1 MRLKSPAGL
10 SRVPMARLLSAIALC
25 AAFAGIVAGIAP
37 ASAQQAPA
45 QQAPAQP
52 APAQPPSVRQPS
64 DQLPSGEQPAAP
76 PSRAETARG
85 EALLSK
91 HCASCHAVGRSGVSP
106 HATAPAFRRLSQ
118 RYKIEAL
125 EEALAEGLSSGHP
138 DMPEFAFETD
148 DVAAIIAYLNA
159 IQEK

>member
-1 MRLKSPAGL
+1 MFY
-10 SRVPMARLLSAIALC
+10 AIALC
-25 AAFAGIVAGIAP
+25 AAAFAAGIVAVAP
-37 ASAQQAPA
+37 ASAQAAPA
-45 QQAPAQP
+45 PD
-52 APAQPPSVRQPS
+52 PSVRQPS
-64 DQLPSGEQPAAP
+64 DQLPRGERPAVAP
-76 PSRAETARG
+76 APAEIARG
-85 EALLSK
+85 EALLTSR
-91 HCASCHAVGRSGVSP
+91 CASCHAVGKGGVSP
-106 HATAPAFRRLSQ
+106 HATAPAFRTLSQ

>member
-1 MRLKSPAGL
+1 MRLKLAPIMHCAFT
-10 SRVPMARLLSAIALC
+10 LC
-25 AAFAGIVAGIAP
+25 IFAAGIVAVAAQQP
-37 ASAQQAPA
+37 SAQQPSAQQPPA
-45 QQAPAQP
+45 QD
-52 APAQPPSVRQPS
+52 PSVRQPS
-64 DQLPSGEQPAAP
+64 DQLPRGERPAVAP
-76 PSRAETARG
+76 SPAELVRG

-91 HCASCHAVGRSGVSP
+91 NCASCHAVGKSGVSP

>member
-1 MRLKSPAGL
+1 MRLKFAMRL
-10 SRVPMARLLSAIALC
+10 SRITAARILSVSALC
-25 AAFAGIVAGIAP
+25 AAAFAVAIGAAATP
-37 ASAQQAPA
+37 AAAQQPSAQQSPA
-45 QQAPAQP
+45 QDA
-52 APAQPPSVRQPS
+52 SVRQPS
-64 DQLPSGEQPAAP
+64 DQLPRGERPAVP
-76 PSRAETARG
+76 PSGAEVGRG
-85 EALLSK
+85 EALLTEK
-91 HCASCHAVGRSGVSP
+91 CAGCHAVGRSGVSP

>member
-1 MRLKSPAGL
+1 MRHKSPA
-10 SRVPMARLLSAIALC
+10 RLLCAIAFC
-25 AAFAGIVAGIAP
+25 AAAFAASIIVAATAP
-37 ASAQQAPA
+37 VSAQQAPA
-45 QQAPAQP
+45 QD
-52 APAQPPSVRQPS
+52 PSVRQPS
-64 DQLPSGEQPAAP
+64 DQLPRGERPAVAP
-76 PSRAETARG
+76 APAEIARG
-85 EALLSK
+85 EALLTEK
-91 HCASCHAVGRSGVSP
+91 CAGCHAVGKAGVSP